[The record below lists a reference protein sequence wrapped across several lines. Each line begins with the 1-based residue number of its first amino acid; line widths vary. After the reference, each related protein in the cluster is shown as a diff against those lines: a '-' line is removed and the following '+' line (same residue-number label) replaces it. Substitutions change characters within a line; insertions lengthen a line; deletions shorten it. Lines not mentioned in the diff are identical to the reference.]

1 MGSGRKAR
9 PRSRPRDRP
18 RRARPHRSERRGRP
32 VGGQAPARRMSM
44 VPLTRRLA
52 AEALGTFW
60 LVLGGCGSAVLAA
73 TFPETGIGWL
83 GVAFAFGLTVPDQA
97 KALFTYSVT
106 IDDRRDRRERLA

>member
-1 MGSGRKAR
+1 
-9 PRSRPRDRP
+9 
-18 RRARPHRSERRGRP
+18 
-32 VGGQAPARRMSM
+32 MSM

-83 GVAFAFGLTVPDQA
+83 GVGFAFGLTVPDPA

-106 IDDRRDRRERLA
+106 IDDRRDRRERLAEGNPTREPPSAVWRAQDRPSFISLPLML